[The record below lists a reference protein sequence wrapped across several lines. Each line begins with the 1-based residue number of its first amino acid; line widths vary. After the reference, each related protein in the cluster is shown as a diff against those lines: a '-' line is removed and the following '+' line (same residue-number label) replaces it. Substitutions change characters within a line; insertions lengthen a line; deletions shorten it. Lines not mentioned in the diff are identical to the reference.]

1 MVFNGFKFLF
11 QKNDILSLNSR
22 LNKMWTGKSAA
33 KTFFSR
39 LFEKKKKKDDSH
51 DIRPARWVKSMFFAY
66 FFLAKFSM
74 FQPLLLNSF
83 SKNFTKKL
91 AKYERKCCE
100 ILHSFAKVILSL
112 ETLVQSHFRFKGTV
126 SVILSDLTF
135 QDGNA

>member
-66 FFLAKFSM
+66 LFFLAKFCM

-100 ILHSFAKVILSL
+100 NLHSFAGNPST
-112 ETLVQSHFRFKGTV
+112 ES
-126 SVILSDLTF
+126 F
-135 QDGNA
+135 QI

>member
-66 FFLAKFSM
+66 FFSSKILYVSTPFAKFIFEKFHEKVSEIRKKM
-74 FQPLLLNSF
+74 LR
-83 SKNFTKKL
+83 NF
-91 AKYERKCCE
+91 AFFRESY
-100 ILHSFAKVILSL
+100 SFAGNPST
-112 ETLVQSHFRFKGTV
+112 ES
-126 SVILSDLTF
+126 F
-135 QDGNA
+135 QI